1 MALPPDDDAIQRIE
15 VAEERVRVSTRPVAH
30 GTVQVH
36 LTTEEVEETVR
47 ATLRGRRATVERVP
61 MDRELTEAPA
71 VRQEGDVV
79 VVPVVEEILV
89 VERRL
94 RLREEIHLRLE
105 SAEEEVAVPVLRRV
119 QHAEI
124 RRVPETSRPET
135 SRPETS
141 HTATPTNAEAPAP
154 VNTDPST
161 TE

>member
-1 MALPPDDDAIQRIE
+1 VALPPDDDAIQRIE
-15 VAEERVRVSTRPVAH
+15 VAEERVRVTTRPVAH
-30 GTVQVH
+30 GAVQVH

-105 SAEEEVAVPVLRRV
+105 HAEEEVAVPVLRRV

-124 RRVPETSRPET
+124 RQVPE
-135 SRPETS
+135 
-141 HTATPTNAEAPAP
+141 TATPTNAEAPAP